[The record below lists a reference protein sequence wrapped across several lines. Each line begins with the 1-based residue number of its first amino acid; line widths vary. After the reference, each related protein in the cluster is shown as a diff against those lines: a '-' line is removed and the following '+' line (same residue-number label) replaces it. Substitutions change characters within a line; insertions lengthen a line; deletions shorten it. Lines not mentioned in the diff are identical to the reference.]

1 MHNMQLWSPKWQGT
15 SFESLLK
22 ATRVDKSLAT
32 TLEQHFKLSLV
43 RLRRHA
49 ILAKCINSS
58 SKILVEAPSS
68 SEKGADGQRGQR
80 LAFGEASLDSH
91 CLSCCLPVH
100 SSLCTEAI
108 SENTNLIMLHTH
120 THQVCTAW
128 HGLVHGHV
136 LRLITYPATQFSSFN
151 WPCAFPPEVF
161 AHALLSPA
169 SSGWLIHPFHSA
181 AQLSP
186 PQKGLCQL

>member
-49 ILAKCINSS
+49 ILAKCINGS

-68 SEKGADGQRGQR
+68 SEKGTDGQRGR
-80 LAFGEASLDSH
+80 DWLLEKPLWTHTASL
-91 CLSCCLPVH
+91 
-100 SSLCTEAI
+100 A
-108 SENTNLIMLHTH
+108 
-120 THQVCTAW
+120 
-128 HGLVHGHV
+128 
-136 LRLITYPATQFSSFN
+136 
-151 WPCAFPPEVF
+151 AFPYIP
-161 AHALLSPA
+161 HCALKLS
-169 SSGWLIHPFHSA
+169 LKI
-181 AQLSP
+181 QI
-186 PQKGLCQL
+186 